1 MFSSLWRGLLVRSL
15 KPEGRGAIGVCGA
28 EVDYLTISNL
38 MCSRLQLAAL
48 GGLLLAALQTP
59 RAETRS
65 SVLQVRVNVVRACSI
80 DARGAGEVSLTCTG
94 ARTAGVVTAGTGAE
108 ARIVP
113 VPTRETTVVSAPVVS
128 QSNTGPATATAVVPL
143 RQVVT
148 VNF

>member
-1 MFSSLWRGLLVRSL
+1 
-15 KPEGRGAIGVCGA
+15 
-28 EVDYLTISNL
+28 

-65 SVLQVRVNVVRACSI
+65 SALQVRVNVVRSCSI
-80 DARGAGEVSLTCTG
+80 DTRGAGEIALTCTG
-94 ARTAGVVTAGTGAE
+94 ARTAGVVTAGSGPG

-113 VPTRETTVVSAPVVS
+113 VPARQTTVVSAPAAS
-128 QSNTGPATATAVVPL
+128 QTGTGAGTARAGAPV
-143 RQVVT
+143 RQIVT